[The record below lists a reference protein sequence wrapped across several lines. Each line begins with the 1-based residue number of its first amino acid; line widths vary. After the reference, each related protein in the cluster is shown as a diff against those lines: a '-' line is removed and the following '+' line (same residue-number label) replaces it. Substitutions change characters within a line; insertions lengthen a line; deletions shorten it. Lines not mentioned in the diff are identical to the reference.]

1 MKVLLIGGTRFLGLA
16 IANALHRHGHKA
28 VVAHRGHTK
37 AALPETAREIH
48 VDVADQKSL
57 ENCLLAEQYDAVVDT
72 ILGAKTLEWMVT
84 TLNGRIRQFVHCGST
99 GVYAPMKRIPATE
112 EDPCEALP
120 QYGGFGAKLEQD
132 EVLMR
137 AHRQTG
143 FPATVLRP
151 TNIYGAGD
159 IPLDIWGARNPAF
172 FRRLTRNQPVTL
184 PNDGRA
190 LLQPGHV
197 SELGEAFALALE
209 SPHSIGRIYNISS
222 ARAVELRVYLDILKG
237 ILKSS
242 SPVDFASAELLLE
255 RYLPEN
261 KINEGGLRFVVEHMC
276 VDISRARAELG
287 FDPQIS
293 LEEGLAENLQ
303 WMCEKGLI

>member
-16 IANALHRHGHKA
+16 IANALHRHGHRV

-37 AALPETAREIH
+37 AALPDTAREIH

-57 ENCLLAEQYDAVVDT
+57 ESCLLAEQYDAVVDT

-143 FPATVLRP
+143 FPATILRP

-172 FRRLTRNQPVTL
+172 FRRLTQNPPVI
-184 PNDGRA
+184 R
-190 LLQPGHV
+190 
-197 SELGEAFALALE
+197 
-209 SPHSIGRIYNISS
+209 
-222 ARAVELRVYLDILKG
+222 
-237 ILKSS
+237 
-242 SPVDFASAELLLE
+242 
-255 RYLPEN
+255 
-261 KINEGGLRFVVEHMC
+261 
-276 VDISRARAELG
+276 
-287 FDPQIS
+287 
-293 LEEGLAENLQ
+293 
-303 WMCEKGLI
+303 